1 MPCTPLI
8 GETSH
13 EQPLNFV
20 DPQTASKVLIS
31 SRVRATLAGATTSA
45 DDTTGDG
52 TIIVQIELP
61 DEKQAVN
68 MLLTTAGMKADQ
80 SAPKEAL
87 EIAKFCKMLPLAI
100 SIAGQL
106 VKDLALDA
114 TEDWDGILT
123 ILKDE
128 FADGSQR
135 SVEDTV

>member
-1 MPCTPLI
+1 VPCTPLI

-13 EQPLNFV
+13 EQLLNFV

-123 ILKDE
+123 VLKDE

>member
-1 MPCTPLI
+1 VPCTPLI

-87 EIAKFCKMLPLAI
+87 EIAKVCKMLPLAI

-123 ILKDE
+123 VLKDE

>member
-1 MPCTPLI
+1 M
-8 GETSH
+8 
-13 EQPLNFV
+13 

-87 EIAKFCKMLPLAI
+87 EIAQFCKMLPLAI

-123 ILKDE
+123 VLKDE